1 MHHGRGIVDTDVCS
15 AAKSESKL
23 VALQVV
29 AEFQESTF
37 EFAVIGV
44 AGDPHFYRKLADTD
58 EVFGRAERKVR
69 GVLFLTELE
78 CGPKTVQMKLTIAV
92 FGADA
97 FVSVF
102 IVCVFIDIV
111 RVSAV
116 HAHVGLKLP
125 VQGASVIDLGH
136 GI

>member
-1 MHHGRGIVDTDVCS
+1 
-15 AAKSESKL
+15 
-23 VALQVV
+23 
-29 AEFQESTF
+29 
-37 EFAVIGV
+37 
-44 AGDPHFYRKLADTD
+44 
-58 EVFGRAERKVR
+58 
-69 GVLFLTELE
+69 
-78 CGPKTVQMKLTIAV
+78 MKLTIAV
-92 FGADA
+92 SGADA

-125 VQGASVIDLGH
+125 VQGASVIDPGH